1 MSSGADGGHRPGKD
15 PAALEG
21 AVVVLG
27 VTAGIAAYKA
37 VEVCRQLVD
46 RGAHVIPVLTPA
58 ATRFVGTATF
68 SALASE
74 PARTELFDPHDPIP
88 HTHLGQAADL
98 VLVAPATANFLAET
112 AAGLAHD
119 LLGAVLLATTAPVVV
134 CPAMHAEMWKHPSV
148 VDNLTTLARRGVV
161 VVAPESG
168 HLAGGDE
175 GPGRLADPS
184 LIVAAA
190 AAVLASGRGSRA
202 CGCSS
207 PPGGRANRS
216 IPSATSAT
224 GRRDDRGTRSPPKP
238 VGGAP
243 RSPSCRLRRSNPP
256 QAWNSCRSRPRPS
269 FPGRSSPA
277 PGRRTSS

>member
-112 AAGLAHD
+112 AAGIAHD

-148 VDNLTTLARRGVV
+148 EENLATLLRRGVV

-168 HLAGGDE
+168 RLAGGDE

-190 AAVLASGRGSRA
+190 ATVLASGRELTGVQVLVTA
-202 CGCSS
+202 
-207 PPGGRANRS
+207 GGTREPIDPVRYIGNRS
-216 IPSATSAT
+216 SGRQGYAIAAEARRRGATVTLVSASSLEPPAGVEFVPVETAAELSREVLVRARAATS
-224 GRRDDRGTRSPPKP
+224 S
-238 VGGAP
+238 
-243 RSPSCRLRRSNPP
+243 
-256 QAWNSCRSRPRPS
+256 
-269 FPGRSSPA
+269 
-277 PGRRTSS
+277 